1 MAVFTYSGRGTGGT
15 MTGEIEAPDRTSAV
29 GELRK
34 RAILVTKIQERA
46 GSKSPSKAGGKV
58 KDKEMAIFTRQFS
71 TMIDAGLPLV
81 QCLNILAE
89 QSESKNLRD
98 VTGRVARSVEQGS
111 TLADSLRRHPRAFDD
126 LFTNMVE
133 VGESGGILD
142 VVFQRL
148 AAYIEKAAA
157 LKRKVKGAMIY
168 PASII
173 SVAFLVVIFMLT
185 FVIPTFTKMFKDLGA
200 DLPLPT
206 QVVVWFSDFV
216 RSYILFIFAGVIGCF
231 SALRAYYRTERGR
244 STIDALMLKLP
255 VIGTLIRKVAVARF
269 TRTLGTLVSSGVPIL
284 EGLRIT
290 ARTAGN
296 RVVEKAVMQCRA
308 AVTAGKTLAEPLKA
322 SGVFPPMVIQMIS
335 VGEQTGALDAM
346 LSKIA
351 DFYDDEVDTA
361 VSSMT
366 ALLEPIMIVVLGVL
380 IGGLV
385 VAMYLP
391 IFKLVTLVKRSEERR
406 VGKECRS

>member
-1 MAVFTYSGRGTGGT
+1 MAVFTYQGRGVGGT
-15 MTGEIEAPDRTSAV
+15 TTGEIEAQDRTAAV

-34 RAILVTKIQERA
+34 RAILVTKINEKA
-46 GSKSPSKAGGKV
+46 GGKTPSKGGGKV

-98 VTGRVARSVEQGS
+98 VTGKVARSVEQGS
-111 TLADSLRRHPRAFDD
+111 TLADALRRNPRTFDD
-126 LFTNMVE
+126 LFVNLVE
-133 VGESGGILD
+133 VGETGGILD
-142 VVFQRL
+142 TVFQRL

-157 LKRKVKGAMIY
+157 LKRKVKSAMIY
-168 PASII
+168 PSSII
-173 SVAFLVVIFMLT
+173 GVAFLVVIFMLT

-200 DLPLPT
+200 DLPVPT
-206 QVVVWFSDFV
+206 LVVVWLSEFV
-216 RSYILFIFAGVIGCF
+216 RNYIVLIIAGVIGCVF
-231 SALRAYYRTERGR
+231 ALRAYYRTEKGR
-244 STIDALMLKLP
+244 STIDALLLKLP

-361 VSSMT
+361 VGALT
-366 ALLEPIMIVVLGVL
+366 ALLEPVMIVVLGVI

-391 IFKLVTLVKRSEERR
+391 IFKLVTLVK
-406 VGKECRS
+406 

>member
-142 VVFQRL
+142 IVFQRL

-206 QVVVWFSDFV
+206 QVVVWLSEFV
-216 RSYILFIFAGVIGCF
+216 RTYILLIIAAVVGCVFAI
-231 SALRAYYRTERGR
+231 RAYYRTEKGQG
-244 STIDALMLKLP
+244 TIDALLLKVP
-255 VIGTLIRKVAVARF
+255 VMGTLIRKVAVARF

-296 RVVEKAVMQCRA
+296 KVVEKAVLQCRA

-351 DFYDDEVDTA
+351 DFYDDEVDVA

-391 IFKLVTLVKRSEERR
+391 IFKLVTLVK
-406 VGKECRS
+406 

>member
-1 MAVFTYSGRGTGGT
+1 MAVFTYQGRGTGGT
-15 MTGEIEAPDRTSAV
+15 TTGEIEAADRTTAV

-34 RAILVTKIQERA
+34 RAILVTKIQEKT
-46 GSKSPSKAGGKV
+46 GGKASTKPGGKV
-58 KDKEMAIFTRQFS
+58 KDKELAIFTRQFS

-81 QCLNILAE
+81 QCLHILAE

-111 TLADSLRRHPRAFDD
+111 TLAEALRRNPRTFDD

-148 AAYIEKAAA
+148 ATYIEKAAA

-168 PASII
+168 PASIMG
-173 SVAFLVVIFMLT
+173 VAGLVVVFMLT

-206 QVVVWFSDFV
+206 QVVVWLSEFM
-216 RSYILFIFAGVIGCF
+216 RTYILLIIAAAVGCF
-231 SALRAYYRTERGR
+231 FALRAYYRTEKGQ
-244 STIDALMLKLP
+244 STIDALLLKVP
-255 VIGTLIRKVAVARF
+255 VMGTLIRKVAVARF

-296 RVVEKAVMQCRA
+296 KVVEKAVLQCRA

-361 VSSMT
+361 VSAMT

-391 IFKLVTLVKRSEERR
+391 IFKLVTLVK
-406 VGKECRS
+406 

>member
-1 MAVFTYSGRGTGGT
+1 MAVFTYQGRGAGGT
-15 MTGEIEAPDRTSAV
+15 ATGEIEAQDRTAAV

-34 RAILVTKIQERA
+34 RAILVTKINEKA
-46 GSKSPSKAGGKV
+46 GGKTPAKAGGKV
-58 KDKEMAIFTRQFS
+58 KDKELAIYTRQFS

-98 VTGRVARSVEQGS
+98 VTGLVARSVEQGS
-111 TLADSLRRHPRAFDD
+111 TLAEALRRHPRTFDE
-126 LFTNMVE
+126 LFVNLVE
-133 VGESGGILD
+133 VGETGGILD
-142 VVFQRL
+142 TVLQRL
-148 AAYIEKAAA
+148 SVYIEKAAA
-157 LKRKVKGAMIY
+157 LKRKVKSAMIY
-168 PASII
+168 PSSII
-173 SVAFLVVIFMLT
+173 GVAFLVVIFMLT

-200 DLPLPT
+200 ELPLPT
-206 QVVVWFSDFV
+206 QVVVWLSEFV
-216 RSYILFIFAGVIGCF
+216 RDYILLIIAGAIGCVF
-231 SALRAYYRTERGR
+231 ALRAYYRTERGR
-244 STIDALMLKLP
+244 STIDALLLKFP
-255 VIGTLIRKVAVARF
+255 IIGTLIRKVAVARF

-296 RVVEKAVMQCRA
+296 RVVERAIMQCRA
-308 AVTAGKTLAEPLKA
+308 AVTEGRTLAEPLKA

-361 VSSMT
+361 VGALT
-366 ALLEPIMIVVLGVL
+366 ALLEPVMIVVLGVI

-391 IFKLVTLVKRSEERR
+391 IFKLVTLIK
-406 VGKECRS
+406 

>member
-1 MAVFTYSGRGTGGT
+1 MAVFTYQGRGSAGATA
-15 MTGEIEAPDRTSAV
+15 GEIEAADRTSAV
-29 GELRK
+29 GELRR
-34 RAILVTKIQERA
+34 RAILVTRINE
-46 GSKSPSKAGGKV
+46 KSGGKTKAKAGRKV

-81 QCLNILAE
+81 QCLTILAE
-89 QSESKNLRD
+89 QSESANLRE

-111 TLADSLRRHPRAFDD
+111 TLADALRRNPRTFDD
-126 LFTNMVE
+126 LFTNLVE
-133 VGESGGILD
+133 VGETGGIL
-142 VVFQRL
+142 
-148 AAYIEKAAA
+148 
-157 LKRKVKGAMIY
+157 
-168 PASII
+168 
-173 SVAFLVVIFMLT
+173 VIVFMLT

-200 DLPLPT
+200 ELPLPT
-206 QVVVWFSDFV
+206 QIVVWLSDFM
-216 RSYILFIFAGVIGCF
+216 RSYILLVIAGIVGCVF
-231 SALRAYYRTERGR
+231 ALRAYYRTEKGR
-244 STIDALMLKLP
+244 STIDALLLKLP
-255 VIGTLIRKVAVARF
+255 IIGTLIRKVAVARF

-290 ARTAGN
+290 ARPSGN

-361 VSSMT
+361 VGALT
-366 ALLEPIMIVVLGVL
+366 ALLEPVMIVVLGVI

-391 IFKLVTLVKRSEERR
+391 IFKLVTLVK
-406 VGKECRS
+406 

>member
-1 MAVFTYSGRGTGGT
+1 MAVFTYQGRGAGGT
-15 MTGEIEAPDRTSAV
+15 ATGEIEALDRTAAV

-34 RAILVTKIQERA
+34 RAILVTRISEKA
-46 GSKSPSKAGGKV
+46 GGKTPSKAGGKV
-58 KDKEMAIFTRQFS
+58 RDREMAIFTRQFA

-81 QCLNILAE
+81 QCLTILAE

-98 VTGRVARSVEQGS
+98 VTGVVARAVEQGS
-111 TLADSLRRHPRAFDD
+111 TLAEALRRHPRTFDD
-126 LFTNMVE
+126 LFVNLVE
-133 VGESGGILD
+133 VGETGGILD
-142 VVFQRL
+142 TVFQRL

-157 LKRKVKGAMIY
+157 LKRKVKSAMIY
-168 PASII
+168 PSSII
-173 SVAFLVVIFMLT
+173 GVACLVVIFMLT
-185 FVIPTFTKMFKDLGA
+185 FVIPTFTKMFKDLRA
-200 DLPLPT
+200 EMPLPT
-206 QVVVWFSDFV
+206 QVVVWLSEFV
-216 RSYILFIFAGVIGCF
+216 RSYILLMIAGAIGCVF
-231 SALRAYYRTERGR
+231 ALRAYYRTERGR
-244 STIDALMLKLP
+244 STIDALLLKFP

-308 AVTAGKTLAEPLKA
+308 AVTEGKTLAEPLKA

-361 VSSMT
+361 VGALM
-366 ALLEPIMIVVLGVL
+366 ALLEPVMIVVLGVI

-391 IFKLVTLVKRSEERR
+391 IFKLVTLI
-406 VGKECRS
+406 

>member
-1 MAVFTYSGRGTGGT
+1 MAVFTFQGRGTGGT
-15 MTGEIEAPDRTSAV
+15 TAGEIEAVDRTTAV

-34 RAILVTKIQERA
+34 RAILVTKIQEKA
-46 GSKSPSKAGGKV
+46 GGKASSKPGGKV

-81 QCLNILAE
+81 QCLHILAE

-111 TLADSLRRHPRAFDD
+111 TLAEALRRNPRTFDD

-148 AAYIEKAAA
+148 ATYIEKAAA

-168 PASII
+168 PASIMG
-173 SVAFLVVIFMLT
+173 VAGLVVVFMLT

-206 QVVVWFSDFV
+206 QVVVWLSDFM
-216 RSYILFIFAGVIGCF
+216 RTYILLIIAAAVGCF
-231 SALRAYYRTERGR
+231 FALRSYYRTEKGQ
-244 STIDALMLKLP
+244 SIIDALLLKVP
-255 VIGTLIRKVAVARF
+255 VMGTLIRKVAVARF

-296 RVVEKAVMQCRA
+296 KVVEKAVLQCRA

-361 VSSMT
+361 VNAMT

-391 IFKLVTLVKRSEERR
+391 IFKLVTLVK
-406 VGKECRS
+406 

>member
-1 MAVFTYSGRGTGGT
+1 MAVFTYQGRGAGGT
-15 MTGEIEAPDRTSAV
+15 TTGEIEAQDRMSAV
-29 GELRK
+29 GELRR
-34 RAILVTKIQERA
+34 RAILVTKINE
-46 GSKSPSKAGGKV
+46 KSGGKTASKAGGKV

-81 QCLNILAE
+81 QCLNILSE
-89 QSESKNLRD
+89 QSESTNLRD

-111 TLADSLRRHPRAFDD
+111 TLAEALRRNPRTFDD
-126 LFTNMVE
+126 LFVNLVE
-133 VGESGGILD
+133 VGETGGILD
-142 VVFQRL
+142 TVFQRL

-157 LKRKVKGAMIY
+157 LKRKVKSAMIY

-173 SVAFLVVIFMLT
+173 GVAGLVVVFMLT

-200 DLPLPT
+200 ELPLPT
-206 QVVVWFSDFV
+206 QIVVWLSDFM
-216 RSYILFIFAGVIGCF
+216 RSYILLIIAGVVGCF
-231 SALRAYYRTERGR
+231 FALRAYYRSEKGR
-244 STIDALMLKLP
+244 SIIDALLLKLP

-296 RVVEKAVMQCRA
+296 KGVEKAVMQCRA

-335 VGEQTGALDAM
+335 VGEQTGAHDAM
-346 LSKIA
+346 LYKIA

-361 VSSMT
+361 LGAVT
-366 ALLEPIMIVVLGVL
+366 ALLEPVMIVILGVV

-391 IFKLVTLVKRSEERR
+391 IFKLVTLVK
-406 VGKECRS
+406 

>member
-1 MAVFTYSGRGTGGT
+1 MAVFSYQGRGTAGT
-15 MTGEIEAPDRTSAV
+15 LTGEIEAADRTAAV
-29 GELRK
+29 GELRR
-34 RAILVTKIQERA
+34 RAILVTKINEKA
-46 GSKSPSKAGGKV
+46 GGKTPAKAGGKV

-81 QCLNILAE
+81 QCLSILAE

-111 TLADSLRRHPRAFDD
+111 TLADALRRHPRTFDD
-126 LFTNMVE
+126 LFTNLVE
-133 VGESGGILD
+133 VGETGGILD
-142 VVFQRL
+142 TVFQRL

-157 LKRKVKGAMIY
+157 LKRKVKSAMIY

-173 SVAFLVVIFMLT
+173 GVAFLVVIFMLT
-185 FVIPTFTKMFKDLGA
+185 FVIPTFTKMFRDLGA

-206 QVVVWFSDFV
+206 QIVVWLSDFV
-216 RSYILFIFAGVIGCF
+216 RTYILVIIAAVIGCVF
-231 SALRAYYRTERGR
+231 ALRAYYRTEKGR
-244 STIDALMLKLP
+244 STIDALLLKLP
-255 VIGTLIRKVAVARF
+255 IIGTLIRKVAVARF

-290 ARTAGN
+290 ARTSGN
-296 RVVEKAVMQCRA
+296 RVVEKAVLQCRA
-308 AVTAGKTLAEPLKA
+308 AVTAGKTLAEPLKV

-361 VSSMT
+361 VGALT

-391 IFKLVTLVKRSEERR
+391 IFKLVTLVK
-406 VGKECRS
+406 